1 MEVTVGG
8 EPNPETGFV
17 IDLGDLKHIIQRNI
31 LDKCDHKN
39 LNLEVPFLEGV
50 IPTSENLVKAFFQ
63 ELEDDINAK
72 AYGSSRLH
80 SVKLYETE
88 RNIAEYRPNP
98 RI

>member
-1 MEVTVGG
+1 MAGVAD
-8 EPNPETGFV
+8 PETGYV
-17 IDLGDLKHIIQRNI
+17 IDLSVLKNIIQKRI

-39 LNLEVPFLEGV
+39 MNLEVPFLEGV
-50 IPTSENLVKAFFQ
+50 IPTSENLVKSFFQ

-72 AYGSSRLH
+72 AYGNSKLY